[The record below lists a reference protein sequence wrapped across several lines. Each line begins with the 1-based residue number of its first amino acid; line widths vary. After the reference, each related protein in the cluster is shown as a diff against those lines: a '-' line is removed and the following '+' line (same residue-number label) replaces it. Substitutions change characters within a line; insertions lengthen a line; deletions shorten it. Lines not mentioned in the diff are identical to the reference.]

1 MPDTEPDETEP
12 ALVLPL
18 PEGWVRTDFDADTL
32 AGIERCLELA
42 GPMLESTGLSVDAVG
57 RLLRDVGADP
67 RLDDVRFAAAWLHVE
82 DDGGVVQANVSVTT
96 VPNDVRS
103 VLTDDP
109 VWDLALLN
117 HPSGEAVVRRTRTK
131 TLEPPLP
138 VLGGAATDLDEVF
151 GPMMGV
157 AEYVRDVPGTR
168 ELALLTFTSATLGAW
183 RHLLTLFDNMVLAS
197 EWVTVDP
204 AAFLDASTPR

>member
-18 PEGWVRTDFDADTL
+18 PEGWVRTDFDADTM
-32 AGIERCLELA
+32 AGLERCLELA
-42 GPMLESTGLSVDAVG
+42 GPMLGEAGFPVDSLG
-57 RLLRDVGADP
+57 RMLREFGADP
-67 RLDDVRFAAAWLHVE
+67 RLEDVRFAAAWLHVE
-82 DDGGVVQANVSVTT
+82 DDGGVVQANVSITT
-96 VPNDVRS
+96 VPGEVRA
-103 VLTDDP
+103 VLADDP
-109 VWDLALLN
+109 VWDLTMLT

-131 TLEPPLP
+131 TIDQPLP
-138 VLGGAATDLDEVF
+138 VLGGGAAGLDEIF

-157 AEYVRDVPGTR
+157 AEYVRAVPGTTQ
-168 ELALLTFTSATLGAW
+168 LALLTFTSATLGAW

-204 AAFLDASTPR
+204 AAFMDASTPR